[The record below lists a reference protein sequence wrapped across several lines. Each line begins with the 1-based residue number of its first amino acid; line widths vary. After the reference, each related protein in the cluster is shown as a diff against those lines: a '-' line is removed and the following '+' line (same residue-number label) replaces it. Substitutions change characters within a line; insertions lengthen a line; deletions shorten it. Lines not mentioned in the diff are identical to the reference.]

1 MLADGK
7 VREQMGPKIAM
18 RSMPRMSISISK
30 RDEITPERYSEEPEI
45 KSSEP
50 WAFILLAAK
59 DLGVSIGPAEQFLMI
74 DEMEVLREG
83 CVQVRTYAQASI
95 SRFSRRGYLCEEDN
109 YRDLCLLWLW
119 AF

>member
-1 MLADGK
+1 ML
-7 VREQMGPKIAM
+7 
-18 RSMPRMSISISK
+18 SMPRMPIIISN

-45 KSSEP
+45 KSPEP

-74 DEMEVLREG
+74 DEMKVLREG
-83 CVQVRTYAQASI
+83 CVQVRTCAQASI
-95 SRFSRRGYLCEEDN
+95 SRFSRRGYLCEEHN
-109 YRDLCLLWLW
+109 YRDLYLLWLW